1 MLKRFIRKIRISFM
15 SDIEFADYI
24 GVKFG
29 NNCHISTRGFSS
41 EPYLITLGNNVR
53 VAKDVCF
60 FTHGG
65 LIPFRTKKSQLDIFG
80 KITIGNK
87 VHIGQGAYIMAGVS
101 IGDNCIVGA
110 GSVVSKSVPS
120 GYVVGGNPA
129 KIISRTDN
137 FINKAKSIDF
147 MSKGLSEKEK
157 KEYLLANINDIR
169 FMVKKP
175 MEP

>member
-1 MLKRFIRKIRISFM
+1 
-15 SDIEFADYI
+15 
-24 GVKFG
+24 
-29 NNCHISTRGFSS
+29 
-41 EPYLITLGNNVR
+41 
-53 VAKDVCF
+53 
-60 FTHGG
+60 
-65 LIPFRTKKSQLDIFG
+65 
-80 KITIGNK
+80 
-87 VHIGQGAYIMAGVS
+87 MAGVS